1 MGKIKK
7 PNGLH
12 PKKRRLD
19 CYAYACNLNKPQDY
33 VGQIAGYEDKDVF
46 SKEEVIER
54 LIADMLEEDVYVRE
68 ASYEETP
75 SDWEWKICI
84 FSVDTTDENEYDY
97 HFLREDQPRRW
108 SHKFRGKKPTDKDIY
123 GATITD
129 PRLAE
134 VSLRYNYKF
143 VGFFILCPL

>member
-108 SHKFRGKKPTDKDIY
+108 SHKFRGQKPKTTHFY
-123 GATITD
+123 
-129 PRLAE
+129 
-134 VSLRYNYKF
+134 
-143 VGFFILCPL
+143 

>member
-1 MGKIKK
+1 MLGKS
-7 PNGLH
+7 PVN
-12 PKKRRLD
+12 
-19 CYAYACNLNKPQDY
+19 
-33 VGQIAGYEDKDVF
+33 EDKDVF

-108 SHKFRGKKPTDKDIY
+108 SHKFRGQKPKTTDFEGI
-123 GATITD
+123 TITD
-129 PRLAE
+129 PRFAQINE
-134 VSLRYNYKF
+134 KFNYSF

>member
-108 SHKFRGKKPTDKDIY
+108 SHNLEGK
-123 GATITD
+123 
-129 PRLAE
+129 
-134 VSLRYNYKF
+134 SLRLQISKA
-143 VGFFILCPL
+143 

>member
-19 CYAYACNLNKPQDY
+19 CYAYACNLNNPKDY
-33 VGQIAGYEDKDVF
+33 VVHIAGYEDKDVF

-108 SHKFRGKKPTDKDIY
+108 SHKFRGQKPKTTDFEGI
-123 GATITD
+123 TITD
-129 PRLAE
+129 PRFAQINE
-134 VSLRYNYKF
+134 KFNYSF

>member
-97 HFLREDQPRRW
+97 HFLREDQPRRR
-108 SHKFRGKKPTDKDIY
+108 SHKFRGQKPKTTDFEGI
-123 GATITD
+123 TITD
-129 PRLAE
+129 PRFAQINE
-134 VSLRYNYKF
+134 KFNYSF

>member
-108 SHKFRGKKPTDKDIY
+108 LHKFRGQKPKTTDFEGI
-123 GATITD
+123 TITD
-129 PRLAE
+129 PRFAQINE
-134 VSLRYNYKF
+134 KFNYSF

>member
-84 FSVDTTDENEYDY
+84 FQLIQLTRTNMITISCEKTN
-97 HFLREDQPRRW
+97 
-108 SHKFRGKKPTDKDIY
+108 RGDGHINLEGK
-123 GATITD
+123 
-129 PRLAE
+129 
-134 VSLRYNYKF
+134 SLRLQISKA
-143 VGFFILCPL
+143 

>member
-33 VGQIAGYEDKDVF
+33 VGQIAGYEDKAVF

-75 SDWEWKICI
+75 SVNVNIKM
-84 FSVDTTDENEYDY
+84 
-97 HFLREDQPRRW
+97 
-108 SHKFRGKKPTDKDIY
+108 
-123 GATITD
+123 
-129 PRLAE
+129 
-134 VSLRYNYKF
+134 YKF
-143 VGFFILCPL
+143 LKIRMYKSVHFYFQLFPFFSFASINLSFNL